1 MSDRIEKAKRYHG
14 EIRRIL
20 LHDWDPIGV
29 SDVPEAQD
37 EYDSYVGGVYRLLIT
52 KATPQQVFDFLW
64 DVETV
69 RMGLSGSR
77 SRTLHIADQLHRLIE
92 TIESYA

>member
-1 MSDRIEKAKRYHG
+1 MSDRIEKARRYHE

-20 LHDWDPIGV
+20 LHDWDPIGI

-37 EYDSYVGGVYRLLIT
+37 EYDSYVGGVYRLLISR
-52 KATPQQVFDFLW
+52 ATPQQIFDVLW
-64 DVETV
+64 DIETN
-69 RMGLSGSR
+69 RMGLCGNR
-77 SRTLHIADQLHRLIE
+77 NRTDQISQQLHRLIE